1 MSAPPAKPF
10 ITEWHDED
18 DIRAVTFGEFLR
30 LAKLQAAEF
39 LAQGLL
45 AGDRIILIMPQGIP
59 LMTAF
64 AGAMMLGAVPA
75 ILAYPN
81 FKADP
86 DKYAAGLTGVTQ
98 NLKAR
103 LIVVDE
109 EFRPNC
115 LSVSQWLTARDSSPV
130 LSPRF
135 TPLNRHY
142 LHCRWNLMG
151 WHLFNIPQDN
161 RLAKRRGAVAWRR
174 INPTSP
180 SGNGSESERSRSH
193 I

>member
-1 MSAPPAKPF
+1 MTAPNHRTLIQALFAAPPAKPF

-75 ILAYPN
+75 ILAYPISRQI
-81 FKADP
+81 
-86 DKYAAGLTGVTQ
+86 LT
-98 NLKAR
+98 NMR
-103 LIVVDE
+103 L
-109 EFRPNC
+109 
-115 LSVSQWLTARDSSPV
+115 
-130 LSPRF
+130 
-135 TPLNRHY
+135 
-142 LHCRWNLMG
+142 G
-151 WHLFNIPQDN
+151 
-161 RLAKRRGAVAWRR
+161 
-174 INPTSP
+174 
-180 SGNGSESERSRSH
+180 
-193 I
+193 